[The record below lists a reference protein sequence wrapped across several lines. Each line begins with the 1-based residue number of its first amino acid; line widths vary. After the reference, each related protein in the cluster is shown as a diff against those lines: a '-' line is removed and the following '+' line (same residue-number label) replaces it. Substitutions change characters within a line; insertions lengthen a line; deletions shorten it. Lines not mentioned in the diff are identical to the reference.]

1 MTITVLLTVAGT
13 VVIFV
18 HVKGWSSVRHK
29 INSKSLKIRKHSG
42 VNIVFK
48 TSVETRKNI

>member
-18 HVKGWSSVRHK
+18 EVNGWSSVRHK
-29 INSKSLKIRKHSG
+29 IISKSGSEKG
-42 VNIVFK
+42 K
-48 TSVETRKNI
+48 TFWW